1 MSLST
6 PISTPDS
13 RLTCEHCHGIG
24 YASTGLSP
32 IAEGLGARRRHGQQA
47 FTHPSNAHH
56 KRVRLGGRLACL
68 VGHRFG

>member
-1 MSLST
+1 MIIST
-6 PISTPDS
+6 PISTQDS

-47 FTHPSNAHH
+47 FTRHLTPITSACAWAAAS
-56 KRVRLGGRLACL
+56 LAW
-68 VGHRFG
+68 